1 MATRRH
7 SIFNQIK
14 AACDESEITKM
25 MSFKYNWNKKIICQF
40 YATLYFDADVHKLM
54 WMTDGQQ
61 YEITIRGFARL
72 LGLEHQLTM
81 EPEARIHTY
90 GVLKLDEMQF
100 MYAPGAKVHPP
111 KVLNFLPEL
120 NTLHCLLCATLA
132 HRIGDS
138 TAYPRY

>member
-14 AACDESEITKM
+14 ATCDESEITKM

-40 YATLYFDADVHKLM
+40 YATLYFDADVQKLM

-61 YEITIRGFARL
+61 YEITIQGFARL

-81 EPEARIHTY
+81 EPEARIHAY
-90 GVLKLDEMQF
+90 GVLKLDEM
-100 MYAPGAKVHPP
+100 
-111 KVLNFLPEL
+111 
-120 NTLHCLLCATLA
+120 
-132 HRIGDS
+132 
-138 TAYPRY
+138 